1 MASPTSVTVPLVFSH
16 RLTYNKG
23 VKAAEDADLV
33 YDFLEELEEE
43 LGDED
48 WEVLEHLDRSNPSST
63 QTIHDQ
69 LQFQADFD
77 FDLIPSIEGEKQK
90 VYRVDSYFFFPTS
103 MGIDRE
109 TFSREQ
115 FYASMTHYLRI
126 RTPALPQDS
135 EETGLLPAADRY
147 FRVHLLG
154 HLRQPLES
162 LVIQEVKLLGC
173 YLNTQFKRL
182 LRYQRA
188 LFLKKEPSHLEHRL
202 KMQEALLVKT
212 LHILGDFR
220 QQYMGKIRYQSY
232 LVDQEV
238 NKAFLLVD
246 EYLSFRLEATLI
258 KLLQRLQRQAV
269 AERLQELLRASLHS
283 EMEYRSAEGL
293 LCITENSNIAIREN
307 YYYRLGLLK
316 KYVSD
321 VLYLQVKNIRK
332 DKTYRNMVAAAGA
345 ALAALWAG
353 LIDLQRFY
361 FLSHTEQ
368 ELVSDF
374 ALRFF
379 MIVIVG
385 MIAYIFKDRI
395 KELSREF
402 FYERLKQYMPD
413 FDFDMVYPFY
423 DEVARLA
430 TDLRVGKTRQF
441 MRFLSRDALAA
452 EIRYIRE
459 LGHRTALDPER
470 NEEVLHFSQTL
481 TLDTEQISQQSEQIQ
496 TLHNIMRFN
505 VSPFLE
511 KMDDPNKNLR
521 YYTPD
526 AGIQMIKAPK
536 VYHLNVII
544 RHISY
549 CLDQYGEASPEQV
562 DFERIRLI
570 LDKQGIQRIEPVLP
584 RGALGYVEEKHG

>member
-1 MASPTSVTVPLVFSH
+1 M
-16 RLTYNKG
+16 
-23 VKAAEDADLV
+23 V
-33 YDFLEELEEE
+33 YDFLEEIDEE

-48 WEVLEHLDRSNPSST
+48 WEVLERLDRNSPSSS
-63 QTIHDQ
+63 QTIHDR

-77 FDLIPSIEGEKQK
+77 FDLTPTIGAEKQK
-90 VYRVDSYFFFPTS
+90 VYRVDTYFFLPTS

-109 TFSREQ
+109 NFSREQ
-115 FYASMTHYLRI
+115 FYTAMTHYLRI
-126 RTPALPQDS
+126 RTPALPQDPEAS
-135 EETGLLPAADRY
+135 GLLPAADRY
-147 FRVHLLG
+147 FRVHLLS

-173 YLNTQFKRL
+173 YLNTQFKRI
-182 LRYQRA
+182 LRYQRE
-188 LFLKKEPSHLEHRL
+188 LLLKKEPSHLQHRL
-202 KMQEALLVKT
+202 KMQEALLVQI
-212 LHILGDFR
+212 LHILSDFR
-220 QQYMGKIRYQSY
+220 QQYMGKIRHQSY

-238 NKAFLLVD
+238 NKVFLLVD

-258 KLLQRLQRQAV
+258 KLLQRLKDQGI
-269 AERLQELLRASLHS
+269 AERLQELLEASLQS
-283 EMEYRSAEGL
+283 EMEYRAAENL
-293 LCITENSNIAIREN
+293 LRITENSNIAVREN

-321 VLYLQVKNIRK
+321 VLYLQVKNMRK
-332 DKTYRNMVAAAGA
+332 DKVYRNMVAAAGA

-361 FLSHTEQ
+361 MLSQ
-368 ELVSDF
+368 SQQMPGSDF

-402 FYERLKQYMPD
+402 FYERLKQHMPD
-413 FDFDMVYPFY
+413 FEFDMVYPFY
-423 DEVARLA
+423 DEVARLE
-430 TDLRVGKTRQF
+430 TDLQVGKTRQF
-441 MRFLSRDALAA
+441 MRFLSREALAP
-452 EIRYIRE
+452 EVRYIRE
-459 LGHRTALDPER
+459 LGHRTDLDPER
-470 NEEVLHFSQTL
+470 NEQILHFSQTL
-481 TLDTEQISQQSEQIQ
+481 TLDTNQIARHSEQIQ
-496 TLHNIMRFN
+496 TLRNIIRFN
-505 VSPFLE
+505 VAPFLE

-536 VYHLNVII
+536 VYHLNVIF
-544 RHISY
+544 RHVSY
-549 CLDQYGEASPEQV
+549 CIDQSDEASPEQV

-570 LDKQGIQRIEPVLP
+570 LDKQGIQRIESVLA
-584 RGALGYVEEKHG
+584 RGALGYVEEEVHG